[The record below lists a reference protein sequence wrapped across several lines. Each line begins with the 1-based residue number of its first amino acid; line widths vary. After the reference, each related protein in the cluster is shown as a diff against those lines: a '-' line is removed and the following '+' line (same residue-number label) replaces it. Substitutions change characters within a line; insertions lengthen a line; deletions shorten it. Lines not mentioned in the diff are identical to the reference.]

1 MRFVSMETSRLLGE
15 EGQKFTYAVILP
27 LSWRKKMSAIVMGA
41 THSALPENHEAI
53 ILEAIRLP

>member
-1 MRFVSMETSRLLGE
+1 METSRLLGE